1 MKKQDNEQL
10 CALAQKGDTEARDLL
25 LKNNMGFIRKTA
37 NEIYLKSNLAESD
50 LSTETSDLEQEGCLG
65 LLTAIPLFDSSKG
78 IKFLT
83 YAAPFIRNTMTDL
96 IRDVFSQYE
105 QRMTSTTDGLALQ
118 KIRLDEILP
127 GEERLLRIEAIADPT
142 VKSSEQIYV
151 DKETMRELYEG
162 LGRLSEREQA
172 YLLYRYGFTDDVEH
186 TMIGSAIHFNLREF
200 ISICE
205 RAVQRHWKILQWITS
220 GWSCRGGFSVSLR
233 RDEGLYIPL
242 LPSPSSQ
249 ILLLKNPAF
258 VP

>member
-1 MKKQDNEQL
+1 MKKQDNERL
-10 CALAQKGDTEARDLL
+10 CTLAQKGDTEARDLL
-25 LKNNMGFIRKTA
+25 LKNNLGFIRKTA
-37 NEIYLKSNLAESD
+37 NEIYMKSNLAESD
-50 LSTETSDLEQEGCLG
+50 LSTETSDLEQEGYLG

-83 YAAPFIRNTMTDL
+83 YAAPFIRNAMTDL

-105 QRMTSTTDGLALQ
+105 QRMTSTIDGLALQ

-142 VKSSEQIYV
+142 VKSPEQIYV

-186 TMIGSAIHFNLREF
+186 TMIGSAIHFNLRK
-200 ISICE
+200 S
-205 RAVQRHWKILQWITS
+205 RAKTLEDTAMDNLWLE
-220 GWSCRGGFSVSLR
+220 LR
-233 RDEGLYIPL
+233 SEE
-242 LPSPSSQ
+242 
-249 ILLLKNPAF
+249 AH
-258 VP
+258 V

>member
-25 LKNNMGFIRKTA
+25 LKNNLGFIRKTA

-83 YAAPFIRNTMTDL
+83 YAAPFIRNAMTDL
-96 IRDVFSQYE
+96 TRDVFSQYE
-105 QRMTSTTDGLALQ
+105 QKMTSTTDGLALQ

-142 VKSSEQIYV
+142 VKSPEQIYV

-162 LGRLSEREQA
+162 
-172 YLLYRYGFTDDVEH
+172 LLYRYGFTDDVEH
-186 TMIGSAIHFNLREF
+186 TMIGSAIHFNLRE
-200 ISICE
+200 S
-205 RAVQRHWKILQWITS
+205 RAKTLEDTAMDNLWL
-220 GWSCRGGFSVSLR
+220 
-233 RDEGLYIPL
+233 E
-242 LPSPSSQ
+242 LPWW
-249 ILLLKNPAF
+249 F
-258 VP
+258 